1 MSILDGWFDEAA
13 EASGGWAIGD
23 REPYTADRDDAHA
36 AAIYSLL
43 EGEIMPLYY
52 EGREQGVP
60 VEWMRR
66 VKRSLTYVSANFNC
80 QRMVGEYRSELYEPA
95 HRAFA
100 EASRDGF
107 QQPRERVIWR
117 RNVAEKWPRVRIV
130 DCCVEESSPVLTG
143 TAVPLRATV
152 ELAGLAPGD
161 LRVEAVVGRVG
172 AEGELV
178 DTQVL
183 ALGPLQQQ
191 GSQYLF
197 GTDFVPLATGRLG
210 CSARISPNHFDD
222 PLSRPCNAPM
232 KWAGESYGSR

>member
-1 MSILDGWFDEAA
+1 M
-13 EASGGWAIGD
+13 
-23 REPYTADRDDAHA
+23 
-36 AAIYSLL
+36 
-43 EGEIMPLYY
+43 
-52 EGREQGVP
+52 
-60 VEWMRR
+60 
-66 VKRSLTYVSANFNC
+66 VS
-80 QRMVGEYRSELYEPA
+80 EYRTELYQPA
-95 HRAFA
+95 HQAFQQ
-100 EASRDGF
+100 ASRDGF
-107 QQPRERVIWR
+107 QQLRELVIWS

-130 DCCVEESSPVLTG
+130 ECSVGEQAAVLTG

-172 AEGELV
+172 AEGELA

-183 ALGPLQQQ
+183 ALNPMEQQ

-222 PLSRPCNAPM
+222 PLNRPCNAPM
-232 KWAGESYGSR
+232 KWAGES